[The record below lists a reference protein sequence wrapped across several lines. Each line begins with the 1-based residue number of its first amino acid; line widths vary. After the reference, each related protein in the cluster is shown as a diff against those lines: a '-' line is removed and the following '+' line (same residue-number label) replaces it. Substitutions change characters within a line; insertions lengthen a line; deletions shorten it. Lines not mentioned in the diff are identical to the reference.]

1 MLKDGRGAGLLAK
14 IRGMHLSHA
23 LGLDTA
29 DAYQHLG
36 IPLDPRDYEY
46 AAYILRH
53 LGIPSL
59 RLLTNN
65 PRKIQALQREGFEV
79 RRERL
84 ESKPTDHNRTYLRS
98 KATKLG
104 HLMRAFGTDTGTL

>member
-53 LGIPSL
+53 LSIPSL

-65 PRKIQALQREGFEV
+65 PRKIQALQRKGFEV
-79 RRERL
+79 RRDRL
-84 ESKPTDHNRTYLRS
+84 ETKPTPHNPPPLPPKPT
-98 KATKLG
+98 
-104 HLMRAFGTDTGTL
+104 HI